1 MGRGIS
7 RRVIGNS
14 AVARAWASWK
24 GESGNPWFD
33 VATSKRVCKAG
44 DGPRSWSL
52 MKNRCA
58 LFPEH
63 CYPREDGRG
72 PADTE
77 PPGVRVHERRCRN
90 WLEWMPLQIKILRLC
105 KFFGAEIPRRINTTR
120 TASSSEERITE
131 LIFIFRLRCRA
142 AMLASVESSA
152 NTRKFSVSLS
162 LYV

>member
-1 MGRGIS
+1 MRGDFCAALLCALSSIGLRVRAPSSLVASGGTADAEMGRGIS

-24 GESGNPWFD
+24 GESGNPRFD

-63 CYPREDGRG
+63 RYPREDGRG
-72 PADTE
+72 PADTG
-77 PPGVRVHERRCRN
+77 PPGVRVRGRRCRKR
-90 WLEWMPLQIKILRLC
+90 LEWMVPRADKNPTTMQILRRWNP
-105 KFFGAEIPRRINTTR
+105 A
-120 TASSSEERITE
+120 
-131 LIFIFRLRCRA
+131 
-142 AMLASVESSA
+142 
-152 NTRKFSVSLS
+152 
-162 LYV
+162 